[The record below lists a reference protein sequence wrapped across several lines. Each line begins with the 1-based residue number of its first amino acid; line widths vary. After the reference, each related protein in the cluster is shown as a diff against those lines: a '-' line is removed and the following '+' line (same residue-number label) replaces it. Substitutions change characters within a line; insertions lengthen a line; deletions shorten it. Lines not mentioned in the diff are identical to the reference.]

1 LSQRQAFQHAS
12 IADDLER
19 RVLEGFIRWANVHE
33 MRTRMASQEV
43 LGYVPKPFEER
54 GGGKNKGEG
63 SLVGDYGK
71 LVLEVAKVSRMS
83 GVFAPMRD
91 ELKVW

>member
-1 LSQRQAFQHAS
+1 M
-12 IADDLER
+12 
-19 RVLEGFIRWANVHE
+19 HE

-54 GGGKNKGEG
+54 GSGKSKGEG

-83 GVFAPMRD
+83 G
-91 ELKVW
+91 

>member
-1 LSQRQAFQHAS
+1 
-12 IADDLER
+12 
-19 RVLEGFIRWANVHE
+19 
-33 MRTRMASQEV
+33 MASQEV

-83 GVFAPMRD
+83 GVFAHMKRADGKAIPAFIAASD
-91 ELKVW
+91 VPGQG

>member
-1 LSQRQAFQHAS
+1 
-12 IADDLER
+12 
-19 RVLEGFIRWANVHE
+19 
-33 MRTRMASQEV
+33 MASQEV

-54 GGGKNKGEG
+54 GSGKSKGEG

-83 GVFAPMRD
+83 G
-91 ELKVW
+91 